1 MSMNGESIVGQKS
14 FSFAVRIVKLCQYL
28 VTVKKEYVISKQ
40 LSKSGTSIGANVS
53 EALCGISRK
62 DFLAKMY
69 NAYKESAESYYWL
82 KLLFACD
89 YLTRDEYESLASD
102 AQELL
107 KMLACITKTT
117 RRTITSNS

>member
-1 MSMNGESIVGQKS
+1 MNGESIVGQKS

-69 NAYKESAESYYWL
+69 IAYKESAESYYWL